1 MRLDSLFAHG
11 GLFKTPGVAQQI
23 LADSLNI
30 PVSVGDTAGEGGA
43 WGIAVLARCRALLAG
58 GEAGLALP
66 GYLSERVF
74 AGASVSTLEPTAEG
88 VAGYERSTPTVRPCP
103 AGHRPARP
111 APARARAPAPAP
123 PPARCPDSAS
133 PYVYPKM
140 SHVIPLDLFQTLKSD
155 RWNSGQISIPNK
167 R

>member
-43 WGIAVLARCRALLAG
+43 WGIAVLARYRAIVAG

-66 GYLSERVF
+66 AYLSERVF

-88 VAGYERSTPTVRPCP
+88 VAGYERSTPTARPCP

-111 APARARAPAPAP
+111 ARARARCRFA
-123 PPARCPDSAS
+123 AR
-133 PYVYPKM
+133 
-140 SHVIPLDLFQTLKSD
+140 TLLGHMFTQKC
-155 RWNSGQISIPNK
+155 RT
-167 R
+167 

>member
-43 WGIAVLARCRALLAG
+43 WGIAVLARYRAIVAG
-58 GEAGLALP
+58 GEADLALP
-66 GYLSERVF
+66 GYLSERLF

-88 VAGYERSTPTVRPCP
+88 VAGYERSTPTARPCP
-103 AGHRPARP
+103 AGHRPGPTRRP
-111 APARARAPAPAP
+111 RAPRAPALPRPRARARMP
-123 PPARCPDSAS
+123 PHHIFTQKCR
-133 PYVYPKM
+133 
-140 SHVIPLDLFQTLKSD
+140 T
-155 RWNSGQISIPNK
+155 
-167 R
+167 